1 MKKKPVEILPAF
13 FMSYGNQNDIDLL
26 NFLTF
31 NRNKM
36 LKILFIA
43 TLKTEDFS
51 NSDKNLTFVMYLV
64 FIGLDWI

>member
-13 FMSYGNQNDIDLL
+13 FMSYGNHNDIDLL